1 MIEVVRPALTAE
13 RVKDLALNTRLVLHG
28 SRAEAIA
35 PVVEQIFGM
44 LDDLD
49 SVGLGETPPS
59 FSFRANW
66 K

>member
-1 MIEVVRPALTAE
+1 MIEVVRPAFTAG

-49 SVGLGETPPS
+49 SVELGETPPS
-59 FSFRANW
+59 FSFQANW

>member
-28 SRAEAIA
+28 ARAEAIA
-35 PVVEQIFGM
+35 PVVEQVFDM

-49 SVGLGETPPS
+49 SIGLGETPPS

>member
-1 MIEVVRPALTAE
+1 MIEVVRPAFTAG

-28 SRAEAIA
+28 ARAEAIA
-35 PVVEQIFGM
+35 PVVEQVFDM

-59 FSFRANW
+59 CSFRANW

>member
-1 MIEVVRPALTAE
+1 MIEVVRPAFTAG
-13 RVKDLALNTRLVLHG
+13 RVKDLALYTRLVLHCA
-28 SRAEAIA
+28 RAEAIA

-59 FSFRANW
+59 FSFRAHW

>member
-1 MIEVVRPALTAE
+1 MIEVVRPALTGG
-13 RVKDLALNTRLVLHG
+13 RVQELALNTRLVLHG
-28 SRAEAIA
+28 SRAEEIA

>member
-1 MIEVVRPALTAE
+1 MIEVVRPALTGG
-13 RVKDLALNTRLVLHG
+13 RVKELALNTRLVLHG
-28 SRAEAIA
+28 SRAEVIA

-49 SVGLGETPPS
+49 SVELGETPPS
-59 FSFRANW
+59 FSFQANW

>member
-1 MIEVVRPALTAE
+1 MIEAVRPALTGG
-13 RVKDLALNTRLVLHG
+13 RVKDLALNTRLVLH
-28 SRAEAIA
+28 SARAEAIA
-35 PVVEQIFGM
+35 PVVGQVFDM

>member
-1 MIEVVRPALTAE
+1 MIEVVRPAFTAG
-13 RVKDLALNTRLVLHG
+13 RVKDLALNTRLVLDG
-28 SRAEAIA
+28 ARAEAIA

-49 SVGLGETPPS
+49 SVELGETPPS
-59 FSFRANW
+59 FSFQPNW